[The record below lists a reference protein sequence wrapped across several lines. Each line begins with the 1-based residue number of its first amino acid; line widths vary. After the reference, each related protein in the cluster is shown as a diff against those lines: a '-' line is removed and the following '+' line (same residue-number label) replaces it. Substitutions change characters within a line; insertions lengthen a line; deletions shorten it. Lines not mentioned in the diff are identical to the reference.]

1 MGKAKELT
9 AKVKTVLTDAKNQ
22 WHVPAEGKYVPY
34 KEMLA
39 YSVGGAGVYFIT
51 ALVGKIALDA
61 GSMIVGPAIGLNLI
75 DIQTMNAIVTLIM
88 LFITPTRAMLF
99 DNTRSKMG
107 KFRPYLLYMG
117 IPTAILGTVFVYLPY
132 ETMEYNQK
140 LISVFIVYTLMQ
152 FCSPFYLAAY
162 SSLVQVLSPNSMERS
177 WIIGISSIVYSFAPT
192 VINPVLPLIGPL
204 DDMKTYRIAFPIFCT
219 LGVCVSMLCIFGTK
233 EKIIVPKQYV
243 QKMGFFEGLKKV
255 SKNKYFWIVN
265 LSGWISFLNYNYS
278 SLFQYVFY
286 YGMNNA
292 GLYSLM
298 TVIKGE
304 ASTPGLALG
313 APLTNKL
320 GKKKICLMSL
330 SVQALC
336 MALMLTCYENY
347 ILFFILMFIKDMFGA
362 LSIVYLPA
370 IKADIM
376 DYQQY
381 KTGDRIEG
389 FMEQSG
395 VFIGSIITLGTG
407 YAMPLILRQYGLTN
421 NFDDLFNAE
430 FRNPILKVIIIC
442 SFIGTILSIIPF
454 LFYDLTEDKRSNMVR
469 AFKIRALFSDFEENK
484 ADDEKLID
492 TVNEIHTVL
501 ELYENEVDEKK
512 KAAYKIAIDEFEK
525 YKSQKPYIW
534 ERIEEKF
541 HFIIE
546 LTDTAN

>member
-1 MGKAKELT
+1 MGKLNELT
-9 AKVKTVLTDAKNQ
+9 QKTKSVLKTAKAQ
-22 WHVPAEGKYVPY
+22 WNVPGEGKYVPY
-34 KEMLA
+34 KEMAA

-51 ALVGKIALDA
+51 ALVGKITLDA

-88 LFITPTRAMLF
+88 LLITPTRAMLF

-117 IPTAILGTVFVYLPY
+117 IPTAVLGTLFVYLPY
-132 ETMEYNQK
+132 ETMTYNGK
-140 LISVFIVYTLMQ
+140 MISVFIVYTLLQ

-162 SSLVQVLSPNSMERS
+162 SSLVQVLSPNSAERS
-177 WIIGISSIVYSFAPT
+177 WVIGISSIIYSFAPT

-219 LGVCVSMLCIFGTK
+219 LGACVSMLCIFGTR

-265 LSGWISFLNYNYS
+265 GSNWISFLNYNYS
-278 SLFQYVFY
+278 ALFQYVFY

-292 GLYSLM
+292 AIYSIM

-330 SVQALC
+330 SVQAAC

-347 ILFFILMFIKDMFGA
+347 ILFFALMFIKDMFGA

-370 IKADIM
+370 IKADVM

-381 KTGDRIEG
+381 KTGDRLEG
-389 FMEQSG
+389 FMDQSG
-395 VFIGSIITLGTG
+395 VFIGSIISLATG
-407 YAMPLILRQYGLTN
+407 YAMPLILNSYGLTN
-421 NFDDLFNAE
+421 NFEDLYNAD

-442 SFIGTILSIIPF
+442 SLIGTLLSIIPF

-469 AFKIRALFSDFEENK
+469 AFKIRALFSDFEENR

-492 TVNEIHTVL
+492 AVKEIRNVL
-501 ELYENEVDEKK
+501 ELYENEVNEKK
-512 KAAYKIAIDEFEK
+512 KAAYKIAVDEFELYRSK
-525 YKSQKPYIW
+525 KPDLW
-534 ERIEEKF
+534 MLIEEKF
-541 HFIIE
+541 SLLVE
-546 LTDTAN
+546 EA

>member
-1 MGKAKELT
+1 MGKIKEIGSKASGFLKT
-9 AKVKTVLTDAKNQ
+9 AKSQ
-22 WHVPAEGKYVPY
+22 WHTPAEGKYVPY
-34 KEMLA
+34 KEMAA

-51 ALVGKIALDA
+51 ALVGKITLDA
-61 GSMIVGPAIGLNLI
+61 GSMIVGPAIGLNLV

-99 DNTRSKMG
+99 DNTRNKMG

-117 IPTAILGTVFVYLPY
+117 IPTALLGTLFVYLPY

-140 LISVFIVYTLMQ
+140 MISVFIVYTLLQ

-162 SSLVQVLSPNSMERS
+162 SSLVHVLSPNSSERS
-177 WIIGISSIVYSFAPT
+177 WIIGVSSIIYSFAPT

-219 LGVCVSMLCIFGTK
+219 VGACVSMLCIFGTK
-233 EKIIVPKQYV
+233 EKIIAPKQYV

-265 LSGWISFLNYNYS
+265 GSNWISFLNYNYS
-278 SLFQYVFY
+278 SLFSYVFY
-286 YGMNNA
+286 YGMNNSA
-292 GLYSLM
+292 IYSIM

-320 GKKKICLMSL
+320 GKKKICLLSL
-330 SVQALC
+330 SVQATC

-347 ILFFILMFIKDMFGA
+347 ILFFALMFIKDMFGA

-370 IKADIM
+370 IKADVM

-381 KTGDRIEG
+381 KTNDRLEG

-395 VFIGSIITLGTG
+395 VFIGSIFTLATG
-407 YAMPLILRQYGLTN
+407 YAMPLILGRYGLTN
-421 NFDDLFNAE
+421 NFDDLYNAD
-430 FRNPILKVIIIC
+430 FRNPILKVVIIC
-442 SFIGTILSIIPF
+442 SLIGTVLSIIPF
-454 LFYDLTEDKRSNMVR
+454 LFYDLSEDKRSNMIR
-469 AFKIRALFSDFEENK
+469 ALKIRALFSDFKENK
-484 ADDEKLID
+484 IDDEKLTE
-492 TVNEIHTVL
+492 TVKEIYSVL
-501 ELYENEVDEKK
+501 GLYENETDEKK
-512 KAAYKIAIDEFEK
+512 KSAYKITVDELEK
-525 YKSQKPYIW
+525 YKKESPATWQNIK
-534 ERIEEKF
+534 EKF
-541 HFIIE
+541 E
-546 LTDTAN
+546 LCTAEQ

>member
-1 MGKAKELT
+1 MGKVKELIGKGKSLLSE
-9 AKVKTVLTDAKNQ
+9 AKSQ
-22 WHVPAEGKYVPY
+22 WHVPAEGKYVPF
-34 KEMLA
+34 KEMAA

-51 ALVGKIALDA
+51 ALVGKITLDA

-117 IPTAILGTVFVYLPY
+117 IPTAVLGTLFVYLPY
-132 ETMEYNQK
+132 ESMTYNTK
-140 LISVFIVYTLMQ
+140 MISVFIVYTLLQ
-152 FCSPFYLAAY
+152 FCSPFYLTAY
-162 SSLVQVLSPNSMERS
+162 SSLVQVLSPNSSERS
-177 WIIGISSIVYSFAPT
+177 WVIGISSIVYSFAPT

-219 LGVCVSMLCIFGTK
+219 VGACVSMLCIFGTK

-265 LSGWISFLNYNYS
+265 GSNWISFLNYNYS
-278 SLFQYVFY
+278 ALFQYVFY

-292 GLYSLM
+292 AIYSIM

-320 GKKKICLMSL
+320 GKKKICLLSL
-330 SVQALC
+330 SVQATC

-347 ILFFILMFIKDMFGA
+347 ILFFALMFIKDMFGA

-370 IKADIM
+370 IKADVM

-381 KTGDRIEG
+381 KTGDRLEG

-395 VFIGSIITLGTG
+395 VFIGSIISLATG
-407 YAMPLILRQYGLTN
+407 YAMPLILGAYGLTN
-421 NFDDLFNAE
+421 NFDDLYNAD
-430 FRNPILKVIIIC
+430 FRNPILKIIIVC
-442 SFIGTILSIIPF
+442 SLIGTILSIIPF

-469 AFKIRALFSDFEENK
+469 AFKIRALFSDFEEGK
-484 ADDEKLID
+484 ADDDKLIG
-492 TVNEIHTVL
+492 TVKEIRDVL
-501 ELYENEVDEKK
+501 ELYENETDEKK
-512 KAAYKIAIDEFEK
+512 KAAFKIAVDEFEMYKEK
-525 YKSQKPYIW
+525 YPGLW
-534 ERIEEKF
+534 MMIEEKYEVL
-541 HFIIE
+541 ITE
-546 LTDTAN
+546 